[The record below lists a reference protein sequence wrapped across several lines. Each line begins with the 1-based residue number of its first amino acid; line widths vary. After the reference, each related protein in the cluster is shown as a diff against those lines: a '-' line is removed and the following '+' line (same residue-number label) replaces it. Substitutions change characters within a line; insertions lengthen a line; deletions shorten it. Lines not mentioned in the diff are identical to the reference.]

1 MEEITP
7 IGLGCKN
14 FDSLSNSAVRGVVR
28 ASLANGVNWFD
39 TAKWYG
45 NGASE
50 RALAKALFTLGVK
63 QDDVF
68 IATKWFPV
76 FRTASNITSSI
87 GKRLSALHP
96 YPIDL
101 YQIHNPYGLSAKHK
115 EMEAMARLVR
125 EKKIRYVGVSNF
137 SVDDMRYAWGMLKG
151 DGIQLLS
158 NQVEYSLL
166 NRRIETDGTMAWA
179 KELGIKIIA
188 YSPLAMGILTG
199 KFHKQPELLKGVGM
213 RAYSEH
219 FKPQGIERSRPLVNE
234 LIRLANTLSATPSQ
248 VALNWLVC
256 SGVKVVVGASNQQQA
271 KENAGAMRRILEQND
286 IDLLN
291 DISEQYK

>member
-14 FDSLSNSAVRGVVR
+14 FDSLSNSAVREVVR

-76 FRTASNITSSI
+76 FRTASNITRTI

-101 YQIHNPYGLSAKHK
+101 YQIHNPYGLSSKK
-115 EMEAMARLVR
+115 EEMKAMAQLVR
-125 EKKIRYVGVSNF
+125 AKKIRYVGVSNF
-137 SVDDMRYAWGMLKG
+137 SADQMYCACKALNEE
-151 DGIQLLS
+151 GIGLFS

-166 NRRIETDGTMAWA
+166 NRKIESNGVLDTARGLD
-179 KELGIKIIA
+179 IKIIA
-188 YSPLAMGILTG
+188 YSPLAMGVLTG
-199 KFHKQPELLKGVGM
+199 RFHRPPKLLNDAGM
-213 RAYSEH
+213 RVYSEH
-219 FKPQGIERSRPLVNE
+219 FKPQGIERSRPLVDNVCRMAK
-234 LIRLANTLSATPSQ
+234 RLGVTPSQ

-256 SGVKVVVGASNQQQA
+256 KDVKVVVGASSPQQA
-271 KENAGAMRRILEQND
+271 KENAGTMRGIPEQDD

-291 DISEQYK
+291 GISEQYK